1 MIFPF
6 HLKADCRH
14 HAGSLTHDALL
25 AGQPVAEGAVEG
37 GGAGEGVVE
46 AEQAHVRRHD
56 LQRRTLHGG
65 ARGARARPRGCG
77 HVGNTLVLELETKV
91 KQRFAKIS
99 QSRRRSWLKSAI

>member
-1 MIFPF
+1 MLWRTNLIFPF
-6 HLKADCRH
+6 RIKCCFHHYFKDCRH

-56 LQRRTLHGG
+56 LQRRTLHRR

-77 HVGNTLVLELETKV
+77 HVGNKQQRVTLVT
-91 KQRFAKIS
+91 RA
-99 QSRRRSWLKSAI
+99 